1 MSKISKSVSVKQQI
15 IVDLQLQVTINSF
28 HNHNG
33 FKEEQLSQA
42 IEEFREEIEKE
53 LGEKLTGEYYQEEF
67 LESVDSVS
75 YKVEINY

>member
-1 MSKISKSVSVKQQI
+1 MSKISKSVNEQI
-15 IVDLQLQVTINSF
+15 IVDLQLKVTISAF

-42 IEEFREEIEKE
+42 IEEFSEEIEKE
-53 LGEKLTGEYYQEEF
+53 LGEKLTGEYYQKDF